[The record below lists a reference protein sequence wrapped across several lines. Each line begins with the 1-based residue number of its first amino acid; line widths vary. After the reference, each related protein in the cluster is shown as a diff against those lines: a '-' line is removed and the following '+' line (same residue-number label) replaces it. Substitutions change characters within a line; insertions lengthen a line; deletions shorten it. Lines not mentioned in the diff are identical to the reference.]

1 MPGNTIESG
10 VCCVC
15 LFFYFWCL
23 KSEHAWCCS
32 FFVVVCVRLMGAEA
46 DKEESKLDMKRNF
59 LEEDYNTVREEL
71 ILEEEK
77 LRATQMTIDTNV
89 VPRTEVMDAR
99 AKVIATKATLD
110 DYKQVHANLIE
121 RSKKEYYV
129 HQQIF
134 NDLQAALKE
143 REGLEKKHKQLQR
156 THTPRP
162 QWDTIMDMCPELRR
176 KVHERVFDSIS
187 DTHSSFSMKAS
198 PTSST
203 EATEATDATEAT
215 EATEA
220 TDATSEEK
228 TAATVGATTGTVPTA
243 TTGTVP
249 TATATTTKEQG
260 TATKETVTATNTR
273 NHLGQQGN
281 ETLGKKSAFTP
292 VTATTTTTAT
302 TTNSPTAPTTPSSSS
317 LRPQVHDST
326 KLLTLD
332 LVELIETNRTNNVEI
347 MELEGT

>member
-1 MPGNTIESG
+1 
-10 VCCVC
+10 
-15 LFFYFWCL
+15 
-23 KSEHAWCCS
+23 
-32 FFVVVCVRLMGAEA
+32 
-46 DKEESKLDMKRNF
+46 MKRNF

-203 EATEATDATEAT
+203 EATDATDATEAT
-215 EATEA
+215 EPTEERQNQREHYVVSGLSKA
-220 TDATSEEK
+220 
-228 TAATVGATTGTVPTA
+228 
-243 TTGTVP
+243 
-249 TATATTTKEQG
+249 Q
-260 TATKETVTATNTR
+260 
-273 NHLGQQGN
+273 LG
-281 ETLGKKSAFTP
+281 
-292 VTATTTTTAT
+292 
-302 TTNSPTAPTTPSSSS
+302 
-317 LRPQVHDST
+317 R
-326 KLLTLD
+326 
-332 LVELIETNRTNNVEI
+332 
-347 MELEGT
+347 

>member
-1 MPGNTIESG
+1 
-10 VCCVC
+10 
-15 LFFYFWCL
+15 
-23 KSEHAWCCS
+23 
-32 FFVVVCVRLMGAEA
+32 MGAEA
-46 DKEESKLDMKRNF
+46 NKEESKLDMKRNF

-203 EATEATDATEAT
+203 EATEAT
-215 EATEA
+215 EA

-249 TATATTTKEQG
+249 TATATTTKQHG
-260 TATKETVTATNTR
+260 ATTKETVTATNTR

>member
-10 VCCVC
+10 VYCVC

-203 EATEATDATEAT
+203 EATEATEAT
-215 EATEA
+215 PK
-220 TDATSEEK
+220 EK
-228 TAATVGATTGTVPTA
+228 TAATVGA

-292 VTATTTTTAT
+292 VTATTTTTTAT
-302 TTNSPTAPTTPSSSS
+302 TTHSPTAPTTPSSSS

>member
-1 MPGNTIESG
+1 
-10 VCCVC
+10 
-15 LFFYFWCL
+15 
-23 KSEHAWCCS
+23 
-32 FFVVVCVRLMGAEA
+32 MGAEA
-46 DKEESKLDMKRNF
+46 DKEESKLEMKRIF
-59 LEEDYNTVREEL
+59 LEEDYNTIREEL

-89 VPRTEVMDAR
+89 VPRTEVMEAR
-99 AKVIATKATLD
+99 AKVVAMKATLN
-110 DYKQVHANLIE
+110 DYTQVHSNLLE

-134 NDLQAALKE
+134 NDLQDATKE
-143 REGLEKKHKQLQR
+143 RESLEKKHKQLQR

-187 DTHSSFSMKAS
+187 DTHSSSSMKAPASAS
-198 PTSST
+198 PSSST
-203 EATEATDATEAT
+203 EATAA
-215 EATEA
+215 
-220 TDATSEEK
+220 
-228 TAATVGATTGTVPTA
+228 TAATLEEKNAATTGATTGTVPM
-243 TTGTVP
+243 
-249 TATATTTKEQG
+249 ATAATMEEQE
-260 TATKETVTATNTR
+260 AAPKETVTAINAQ
-273 NHLGQQGN
+273 NHIGQQGN
-281 ETLGKKSAFTP
+281 ETLDKKSAFTP
-292 VTATTTTTAT
+292 VVATTTTAT
-302 TTNSPTAPTTPSSSS
+302 TTNSPHPKEISNTPPTPPSSSS

>member
-1 MPGNTIESG
+1 
-10 VCCVC
+10 
-15 LFFYFWCL
+15 
-23 KSEHAWCCS
+23 
-32 FFVVVCVRLMGAEA
+32 MGAEA
-46 DKEESKLDMKRNF
+46 DKEESKLDMKRIF
-59 LEEDYNTVREEL
+59 LEEDYNTIREEL

-89 VPRTEVMDAR
+89 VPRTEVMEAR
-99 AKVIATKATLD
+99 AKVVAMKATLN
-110 DYKQVHANLIE
+110 DYTQVHSNLLE

-134 NDLQAALKE
+134 NDLQDATKE
-143 REGLEKKHKQLQR
+143 RESLEKKHKQLQR

-187 DTHSSFSMKAS
+187 DTHSSSSMKAPASAS
-198 PTSST
+198 PSSST
-203 EATEATDATEAT
+203 EATAA
-215 EATEA
+215 
-220 TDATSEEK
+220 
-228 TAATVGATTGTVPTA
+228 TAATLEEKNAATTGATTGTVPM
-243 TTGTVP
+243 
-249 TATATTTKEQG
+249 ATAATMEEQE
-260 TATKETVTATNTR
+260 AAPKETVTAINAQNR
-273 NHLGQQGN
+273 IGQQGN
-281 ETLGKKSAFTP
+281 ETLDKKSAFTP
-292 VTATTTTTAT
+292 VVATTTTAT
-302 TTNSPTAPTTPSSSS
+302 TTNSPHPKEISNTPPTPPSSSS

>member
-1 MPGNTIESG
+1 
-10 VCCVC
+10 
-15 LFFYFWCL
+15 
-23 KSEHAWCCS
+23 
-32 FFVVVCVRLMGAEA
+32 MGAEA
-46 DKEESKLDMKRNF
+46 DKEESKLDMKRIF
-59 LEEDYNTVREEL
+59 LEEDYNTIREEL

-89 VPRTEVMDAR
+89 VPRTEVMEAR
-99 AKVIATKATLD
+99 AKVVAMKATLN
-110 DYKQVHANLIE
+110 DYTQVHSNLLE

-134 NDLQAALKE
+134 NDLQDATKE
-143 REGLEKKHKQLQR
+143 RESLEKKHKQLQR

-187 DTHSSFSMKAS
+187 DTHSSSSMKAPASAS
-198 PTSST
+198 PSSST
-203 EATEATDATEAT
+203 EATAATL
-215 EATEA
+215 
-220 TDATSEEK
+220 EEK
-228 TAATVGATTGTVPTA
+228 NAATTGATAGTVPMATAATME
-243 TTGTVP
+243 
-249 TATATTTKEQG
+249 EQE
-260 TATKETVTATNTR
+260 AAPKETVTAINAQ
-273 NHLGQQGN
+273 NHIGQQGN
-281 ETLGKKSAFTP
+281 ETLDKKSAFTP
-292 VTATTTTTAT
+292 VVATTTTAT
-302 TTNSPTAPTTPSSSS
+302 TTNSPHPKEISNTTPTPPSSSS

>member
-1 MPGNTIESG
+1 
-10 VCCVC
+10 
-15 LFFYFWCL
+15 
-23 KSEHAWCCS
+23 
-32 FFVVVCVRLMGAEA
+32 MGAEA

-215 EATEA
+215 EAT
-220 TDATSEEK
+220 DATSEEK
-228 TAATVGATTGTVPTA
+228 TAATAGATK
-243 TTGTVP
+243 GTVP
-249 TATATTTKEQG
+249 TATATTTKQHG
-260 TATKETVTATNTR
+260 ATTKETVTSTYTR
-273 NHLGQQGN
+273 NHLGQRGN
-281 ETLGKKSAFTP
+281 
-292 VTATTTTTAT
+292 
-302 TTNSPTAPTTPSSSS
+302 
-317 LRPQVHDST
+317 
-326 KLLTLD
+326 
-332 LVELIETNRTNNVEI
+332 
-347 MELEGT
+347 